1 MLVKNG
7 QADVTTYFVLR
18 DSTAHEPKTNAT
30 ITDLDLYYVEEVA
43 AISAKADATAL
54 DAADSAHGDNKAFH
68 VGQGIY
74 RVDWPDEAFNGG
86 IGKKVILIV
95 VCTGVDTT
103 FLEVE
108 LSAPTDAVA
117 VSGDA
122 TAADRLEATLD
133 AMPSG
138 VVVDENDPDPTTLLF
153 ETNLTEATADHYNGA
168 FVVFTSGALLG
179 QSRKISD
186 YDGTNKIITVATA
199 FTEAPAAA
207 DAFIILGRSE

>member
-18 DSTAHEPKTNAT
+18 DSTNHAPKTDVT
-30 ITDLDLYYVEEVA
+30 ITDIDLYYVKDLA
-43 AISAKADATAL
+43 AISAVADATAL
-54 DAADSAHGDNKAFH
+54 AAADSAHADNKAFH
-68 VGQGIY
+68 VGQGMY
-74 RVDWPDEAFNGG
+74 RIDWPDEAFNGG
-86 IGKKVILIV
+86 IGKKVQLIV

-103 FLEVE
+103 FLEVD
-108 LSAPTDAVA
+108 LSAPADAVA

-138 VVVDENDPDPTTLLF
+138 AVVDDNDPDPTTLLF
-153 ETNLTEATADHYNGA
+153 ETNLSEATNDHYNGA

-186 YDGTNKIITVATA
+186 YDGTTKVLTVAAA
-199 FTEAPAAA
+199 FTDAPTAA
-207 DAFIILGRSE
+207 DTFIILGRSE